1 MQQKDLEKYAF
12 LYLCGQRDRDLLSGK
27 ERMKFEDF
35 DRLVYITDYLGFR
48 LLSLEIWN
56 QFSGRF
62 KSRLEEVEQQI
73 ENNLQYL
80 EFREY
85 EDDIQ
90 LPETWITDFYASIP
104 DQEAREYLELSREGR
119 SSYVF

>member
-90 LPETWITDFYASIP
+90 LPETWITDFYASIS

-119 SSYVF
+119 SSYAF

>member
-90 LPETWITDFYASIP
+90 LPETWITDFYASIS

>member
-85 EDDIQ
+85 EDGIQ
-90 LPETWITDFYASIP
+90 LPETWITDFYASIS

>member
-12 LYLCGQRDRDLLSGK
+12 LYLCGQRDRYILSGK
-27 ERMKFEDF
+27 EQMKFEDF
-35 DRLVYITDYLGFR
+35 DRLIYITDYLGFR

-62 KSRLEEVEQQI
+62 KSRFEEVDRLV

-80 EFREY
+80 EYREY
-85 EDDIQ
+85 EDDMQ
-90 LPETWITDFYASIP
+90 FPEKWITDFYASVP
-104 DQEAREYLELSREGR
+104 DQEAREYLELNREGR
-119 SSYVF
+119 AAYVF